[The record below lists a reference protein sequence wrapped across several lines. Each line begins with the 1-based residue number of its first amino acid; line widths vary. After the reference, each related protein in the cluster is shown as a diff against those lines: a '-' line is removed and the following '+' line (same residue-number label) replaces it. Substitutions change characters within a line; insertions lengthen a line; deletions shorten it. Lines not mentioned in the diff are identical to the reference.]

1 MRTLREHLYEERNNA
16 LKALEMMKQMEKEK
30 GTKVKFISKSDIN
43 KKIIPTSSTL
53 STTHRKD
60 YDGFVQKAFKKQ
72 NFLSKRVFYKKIKEY
87 LGKNTTKY
95 LLCMKKKKL
104 VREQDDIIYKIV

>member
-1 MRTLREHLYEERNNA
+1 MRTLREQLCEERNNA
-16 LKALEMMKQMEKEK
+16 LKALEMMKQMEKER

-43 KKIIPTSSTL
+43 KKINPTSSTL

-87 LGKNTTKY
+87 LGKNTTK
-95 LLCMKKKKL
+95 
-104 VREQDDIIYKIV
+104 